1 MNTTRQRKTAK
12 RYYQEEED
20 DQHDIIVKRVPYH
33 GCMTDTATTVAEAV
47 IQHVKQHH
55 GGDEDEYSLVF
66 PRHVDVQE
74 ANRNNQPTINA
85 YVQLI
90 LPKRNQELVSLCARH
105 PLFIFSDRVEVVESK
120 TVARHHQDPHK
131 SYLWSVRTGAAACRV
146 VGCRRC
152 GPSSRQDVQSRLS
165 SNSQGGMKRERS
177 QQQIQQEE
185 KKSRTDDLLFY
196 AEIRTPTDTRR
207 RPLVD
212 QRDFL
217 GLNVSNRTYRP
228 LSAGGSETT
237 SKRASYEPSGNL
249 SNDSGAYSKSTSP
262 ESLREDTANAINH
275 SSKSSPNKAED
286 LSGLTAPSSIEKHSA
301 TNTSRLSTPQ
311 LLINTEL
318 EQQCQLDLSGIH
330 SGASTHTPSDVAMEP
345 ALQVRSEPTSPSA
358 EGGGER
364 IESSDREA
372 TSQTIQA
379 PQPNASYDVAT
390 TGQQLASDLAII
402 TIGTAEAEETA
413 LACTTRPTTPPPAI
427 YTGIVGIPRPDRSP
441 YWVVQPWPTG
451 ESSVSLAEWQNTF
464 RH

>member
-1 MNTTRQRKTAK
+1 
-12 RYYQEEED
+12 
-20 DQHDIIVKRVPYH
+20 
-33 GCMTDTATTVAEAV
+33 
-47 IQHVKQHH
+47 
-55 GGDEDEYSLVF
+55 
-66 PRHVDVQE
+66 
-74 ANRNNQPTINA
+74 
-85 YVQLI
+85 
-90 LPKRNQELVSLCARH
+90 
-105 PLFIFSDRVEVVESK
+105 
-120 TVARHHQDPHK
+120 
-131 SYLWSVRTGAAACRV
+131 
-146 VGCRRC
+146 
-152 GPSSRQDVQSRLS
+152 
-165 SNSQGGMKRERS
+165 MKRERS

-413 LACTTRPTTPPPAI
+413 VPLLEHSHYICLVYYLASSGLGSRVCVVPLQADLCTALLYTAQICLEWDYKYECSQFHSTLLELAI
-427 YTGIVGIPRPDRSP
+427 IK
-441 YWVVQPWPTG
+441 
-451 ESSVSLAEWQNTF
+451 
-464 RH
+464 